1 MTMELDLCTGCGA
14 CVTACNAENNIA
26 MVGREEVARGHR
38 MHWLRVD
45 RYYEG
50 DPAEPL
56 LHSQPVPCMHC
67 EDAPCEMVCPANAPV
82 HSPEGLNLQ
91 VNNRC
96 VGTGTCSPFCPYT
109 VRRSN
114 WPAYADDAP
123 QPRRPTRNRNV
134 TDRHPG

>member
-1 MTMELDLCTGCGA
+1 MTIDLDLCTGCGA
-14 CVTACNAENNIA
+14 GVTACNAENNIP

-67 EDAPCEMVCPANAPV
+67 EDAPCEMGFHQCRQIVVIIGAKRPKPV
-82 HSPEGLNLQ
+82 TIDQEPDMFG
-91 VNNRC
+91 RFMKTP
-96 VGTGTCSPFCPYT
+96 GK
-109 VRRSN
+109 
-114 WPAYADDAP
+114 AD
-123 QPRRPTRNRNV
+123 RKSV
-134 TDRHPG
+134 V

>member
-14 CVTACNAENNIA
+14 CVTACNAENNIP

-67 EDAPCEMVCPANAPV
+67 EDAPCEMGCPVNAARSEERRV
-82 HSPEGLNLQ
+82 GKECVSTCRSRWSPY
-91 VNNRC
+91 
-96 VGTGTCSPFCPYT
+96 P
-109 VRRSN
+109 
-114 WPAYADDAP
+114 
-123 QPRRPTRNRNV
+123 
-134 TDRHPG
+134 